1 MQPRPIAETI
11 GPPRPSFRCFIL
23 VEIRLSVLSRPRNRQ
38 ATALQ
43 SFSIPQCED
52 GEIQASTHATFVV
65 ENSLQ
70 GAAHRFYRRAPDDR
84 DDEDARGSGES
95 VRCVET
101 MNDAGTLLSA
111 DSRQSRAVVEERID
125 ESVFAMTSTRMNDK
139 PRRLVDDDEIV
150 VFEEYLNRDRLRE
163 HLDLFQRR
171 LDQLN
176 LVAASDNLAWPAG

>member
-1 MQPRPIAETI
+1 MGGI
-11 GPPRPSFRCFIL
+11 IL
-23 VEIRLSVLSRPRNRQ
+23 
-38 ATALQ
+38 
-43 SFSIPQCED
+43 
-52 GEIQASTHATFVV
+52 G
-65 ENSLQ
+65 
-70 GAAHRFYRRAPDDR
+70 
-84 DDEDARGSGES
+84 DDETTTRLF
-95 VRCVET
+95 VET